1 MFSRFSVALR
11 KVNAWDIE
19 TLMEVA
25 RDSFKEM
32 KPECALIDEVHDIK
46 GWLSN
51 IDPKNNPDGCYHQV
65 NDVSYQHCFK
75 VELDYAENVIVQGKR
90 YSFDPE
96 WLPKNGIQILA
107 KVPEGVP
114 DYVQPKSIRNQ
125 SERQQQKQME
135 KKKKPSD
142 PLQEIEELVK
152 DCKRNL
158 GLDVRRVGETL
169 KEQELKAH
177 AERANIFLE
186 NYAKMQRD
194 IEEGNFVLKKTT
206 PWQMPDGYSATISGN
221 SGLDTHRHV
230 VNDTGEQDGEYDV
243 QFEKM
248 TKRSMAILLAPE
260 SEKHISERE
269 RQYGF
274 RVNLGRAAGWSDYLY
289 LCEVQDQI
297 VNDEGVKCLK
307 WKTCTPKVG
316 KGGATNGATKDVN
329 RDRRMNRDK
338 AAAPGNFN
346 LLRTNVSEQ
355 IAPFE
360 RDEILISWDWEESEI
375 ATIDGSTRRWIPL
388 AQYDLVVKRLL
399 AVEMAASYEPVT
411 KRAGRLLLRDATEL
425 NDDEPDDEVEGGKD
439 ARDIET
445 PVTDD
450 DEMELDV
457 Q

>member
-1 MFSRFSVALR
+1 MFSRFSVALC

-32 KPECALIDEVHDIK
+32 KPECALIEEVHDIK
-46 GWLSN
+46 GWLSK

-75 VELDYAENVIVQGKR
+75 VELDSAENVIVQGKR

-107 KVPEGVP
+107 K
-114 DYVQPKSIRNQ
+114 
-125 SERQQQKQME
+125 KQME

-194 IEEGNFVLKKTT
+194 IEEGNFVLQKTT
-206 PWQMPDGYSATISGN
+206 PWQMPDGYSAIISGN

-230 VNDTGEQDGEYDV
+230 VNDTGE
-243 QFEKM
+243 
-248 TKRSMAILLAPE
+248 
-260 SEKHISERE
+260 
-269 RQYGF
+269 
-274 RVNLGRAAGWSDYLY
+274 LGRNNIAYASAL
-289 LCEVQDQI
+289 
-297 VNDEGVKCLK
+297 
-307 WKTCTPKVG
+307 
-316 KGGATNGATKDVN
+316 ATDCSSG
-329 RDRRMNRDK
+329 
-338 AAAPGNFN
+338 
-346 LLRTNVSEQ
+346 
-355 IAPFE
+355 
-360 RDEILISWDWEESEI
+360 
-375 ATIDGSTRRWIPL
+375 IDDAMYTF
-388 AQYDLVVKRLL
+388 L
-399 AVEMAASYEPVT
+399 AVTTAHSALPWSSKLPSVT
-411 KRAGRLLLRDATEL
+411 TFLLEKKLIRGTYDAHIFKQ
-425 NDDEPDDEVEGGKD
+425 DRSIPS
-439 ARDIET
+439 
-445 PVTDD
+445 
-450 DEMELDV
+450 M
-457 Q
+457 